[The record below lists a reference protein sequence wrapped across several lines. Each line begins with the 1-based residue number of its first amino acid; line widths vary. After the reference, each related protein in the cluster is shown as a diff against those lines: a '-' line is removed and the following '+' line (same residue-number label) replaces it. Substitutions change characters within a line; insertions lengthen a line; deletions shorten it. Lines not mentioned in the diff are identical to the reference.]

1 MGMPEYFICLFS
13 YSNSIFG
20 AIDNNKMAARLVICI
35 KQTNISFGNIKYI
48 YSKYICTLNELT
60 FIYNNNNV

>member
-48 YSKYICTLNELT
+48 VNTYVLFNELT